1 MDISEKLTGLTTDE
15 IVFPRIGID
24 LHVNRTAF
32 SIGSVDIQWYGVIIS
47 VGMILA
53 LVFGFSQMKK
63 YGLNPD
69 RVIDCVIGGI
79 VGGIVGARAYYV
91 VMAWEDYADSPAS
104 IFNIRQGGLAIYG
117 GIIGSLLV
125 GLTIAKFKKVKIL
138 PLLDIVGMSFLIG
151 QGVGRWGNF
160 TNQEAFGGNTTLPW
174 GMSGGLVQSLIAT
187 MIDQGKSIDM
197 YQTVHPCFLYESI
210 WCILGFIVLFL
221 ISKHR
226 KFDGQ
231 MFLLYLVWYGLGR
244 SVIEGLRMDSL
255 MLGNIRVSQAL
266 SVVLVLVSVILLI
279 VYGSKVKRMGSDYTL
294 YRDTPDSKL
303 LLTDISVKEY
313 NAKNKD

>member
-1 MDISEKLTGLTTDE
+1 MDISEKLTGLTNDE

-53 LVFGFSQMKK
+53 LVFGFSQMKR

-174 GMSGGLVQSLIAT
+174 GMSGGLVQSHIAT

-313 NAKNKD
+313 NAKDKD

>member
-91 VMAWEDYADSPAS
+91 IMAWEDYADNPAS

-125 GLTIAKFKKVKIL
+125 GLTIAKFKKVKVL

-151 QGVGRWGNF
+151 QGIGRWGNF
-160 TNQEAFGGNTTLPW
+160 TNQEAFGSNTTLPW
-174 GMSGGLVQSLIAT
+174 GMSGGLVQSHIAT

-294 YRDTPDSKL
+294 YKDTPDSKL